1 MHFCPP
7 AVTCYVDE
15 ELSHTHT
22 HCVVV
27 GVQQLHPPP
36 VWTAFHHFSL
46 ICCVRYKQWRDIVAT
61 CHLWRPTSQPTPPLH
76 ALPSSSWNIML
87 SNHTDFIFF
96 PLYFVLHLQPRRRLC
111 LFCPSWLKASGSFF
125 PDIIPTIDQTL
136 FTLTQLLSPPAIRRQ
151 PSTSCPPHTGFV
163 HLFFP

>member
-1 MHFCPP
+1 MLMKSF
-7 AVTCYVDE
+7 
-15 ELSHTHT
+15 HTHT
-22 HCVVV
+22 AW
-27 GVQQLHPPP
+27 L
-36 VWTAFHHFSL
+36 WEYSSL
-46 ICCVRYKQWRDIVAT
+46 
-61 CHLWRPTSQPTPPLH
+61 TPPAPQSEQPSINSLLSAASDTNSDVISWLH
-76 ALPSSSWNIML
+76 VISAVQPPSPPSPSTPLLLLKYNAFKSHRL
-87 SNHTDFIFF
+87 YFF

-151 PSTSCPPHTGFV
+151 PSTSCPPHTGFI